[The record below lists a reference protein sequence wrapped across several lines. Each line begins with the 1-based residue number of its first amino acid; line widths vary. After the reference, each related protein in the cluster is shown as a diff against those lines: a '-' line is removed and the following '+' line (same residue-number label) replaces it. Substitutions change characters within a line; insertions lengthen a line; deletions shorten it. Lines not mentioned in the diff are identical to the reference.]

1 MDQRQGHWGI
11 QSGPASQSDCYSH
24 IRDPGCSLNGRRPF
38 RGLIFLHQV
47 PTNRGQRIAMPDHRA
62 TKDPSSLLDLLD
74 RATSS
79 WSIGVVIV
87 WIVFGDLDGLFD
99 NPKATHSEHRSY
111 RVYRRFQTSS
121 PAVRLE
127 SPCFRSHRFG
137 SFPSSNSPGLNRYI
151 TLAEKSVFI
160 PTG

>member
-11 QSGPASQSDCYSH
+11 QCGPALA
-24 IRDPGCSLNGRRPF
+24 IRLLFRHPRSRMRGERERPI

-87 WIVFGDLDGLFD
+87 WIVFGDLDGCS
-99 NPKATHSEHRSY
+99 TIQRQSHSEHRSY
-111 RVYRRFQTSS
+111 RIYRRFQTSS

-137 SFPSSNSPGLNRYI
+137 AFPSSNSPGLNRYI
-151 TLAEKSVFI
+151 T
-160 PTG
+160 